1 MRGPDWIKKLFG
13 VSSDAGLHE
22 DVMQLPPE
30 DEECMLDGK
39 AIAVKYYPLRQPKH
53 CVNQDVFVCRVAGE
67 EIVRETIENNL
78 TIDTVVTF
86 RVKDALGLESGIGAA
101 FGKRS
106 RHVD

>member
-1 MRGPDWIKKLFG
+1 MSIDWIKKLFG

-39 AIAVKYYPLRQPKH
+39 AIAVKYYPLQSPHH
-53 CVNQDVFVCRVAGE
+53 CLHGDVFVCSIYGK
-67 EIVRETIENNL
+67 EIVRETIEKSL

>member
-1 MRGPDWIKKLFG
+1 MNIDWIKKLFG

-22 DVMQLPPE
+22 DVVQRSPE

-39 AIAVKYYPLRQPKH
+39 AIAVKYYPLWNPRH
-53 CVNQDVFVCRVAGE
+53 CLDGDVLVCHVDGE
-67 EIVRETIENNL
+67 EIARETVEKSL
-78 TIDTVVTF
+78 VIDTVVTF

-106 RHVD
+106 RHAD

>member
-1 MRGPDWIKKLFG
+1 MRGPDWIKKFFG

-39 AIAVKYYPLRQPKH
+39 AILTTQHPLRAP
-53 CVNQDVFVCRVAGE
+53 VYVRESDIFVARVHNE
-67 EIVRETIENNL
+67 EIVRETIGEAGI
-78 TIDTVVTF
+78 IDTVVTF

>member
-1 MRGPDWIKKLFG
+1 MSIDWIKKLFG

-39 AIAVKYYPLRQPKH
+39 AILTTQHPLRAP
-53 CVNQDVFVCRVAGE
+53 VYVRESDIFVARVHNE
-67 EIVRETIENNL
+67 EIVRETIGEAGI
-78 TIDTVVTF
+78 IDTVVTF

-106 RHVD
+106 RYVD

>member
-1 MRGPDWIKKLFG
+1 MRGSDWIKKLFG

-22 DVMQLPPE
+22 NVMQLPPE

-39 AIAVKYYPLRQPKH
+39 AILIKHYPLRNPHH
-53 CVNQDVFVCRVAGE
+53 CLNGDVFVCSIHGS
-67 EIVRETIENNL
+67 EIVREKIDKSTV
-78 TIDTVVTF
+78 IDTVVTF

>member
-1 MRGPDWIKKLFG
+1 MSIDWIKKLFG

-22 DVMQLPPE
+22 NVMQLPPE

-39 AIAVKYYPLRQPKH
+39 AILIKHYPLRNPHH
-53 CVNQDVFVCRVAGE
+53 CLNGDVFVCSIHGS
-67 EIVRETIENNL
+67 EIVREKIDKSTV
-78 TIDTVVTF
+78 IDTVVTF

>member
-22 DVMQLPPE
+22 DVMQLPHE
-30 DEECMLDGK
+30 DEVCMLDGK
-39 AIAVKYYPLRQPKH
+39 AIAVKYYPLRQPHH
-53 CVNQDVFVCRVAGE
+53 CLNEDVFVCSIYGE
-67 EIVRETIENNL
+67 EIVREKIDKSTV
-78 TIDTVVTF
+78 IDTVVTF

-106 RHVD
+106 RHAD